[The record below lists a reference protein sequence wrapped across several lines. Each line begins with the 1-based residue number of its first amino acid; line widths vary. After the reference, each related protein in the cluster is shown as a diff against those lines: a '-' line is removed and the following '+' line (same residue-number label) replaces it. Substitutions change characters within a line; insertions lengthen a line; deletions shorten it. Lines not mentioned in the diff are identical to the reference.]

1 MLEGQCFTPRQ
12 FAIPLTELLSL
23 LLKVILLFREG
34 GLKFLQLALAVR
46 EGLLALTECLVL
58 LRSGGSLL
66 ACQLGAVI
74 LDFHPLALDGVA
86 FRSQF
91 LGFELLFE
99 FALAVGGLVVFL
111 LKLGNFFRDIRRVLV
126 AASGD

>member
-1 MLEGQCFTPRQ
+1 M
-12 FAIPLTELLSL
+12 SL
-23 LLKVILLFREG
+23 LLEVVRLFREG
-34 GLKFLQLALAVR
+34 GLKFLQLTLAVR

-66 ACQLGAVI
+66 ACQLGALI

-86 FRSQF
+86 FRRQF
-91 LGFELLFE
+91 LVIELLFE

-111 LKLGNFFRDIRRVLV
+111 LKLGNFFCDVRRVLV
-126 AASGD
+126 ATDGD